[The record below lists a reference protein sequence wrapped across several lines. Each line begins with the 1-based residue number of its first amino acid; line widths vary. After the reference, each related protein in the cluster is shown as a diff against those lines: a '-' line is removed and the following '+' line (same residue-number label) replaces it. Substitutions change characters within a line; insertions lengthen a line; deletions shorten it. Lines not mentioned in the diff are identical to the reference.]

1 MADVACFCGFL
12 FAFNGDA
19 GACPKCL
26 KVANVTAGPVLERP
40 GHNRPKDPVPVM
52 NGARQDG
59 QTRVTCPEWVEVGA
73 LPGLAIDA
81 ADISLGRSESAGSGI
96 TSLGLP
102 SRYVNGLGFE
112 RN

>member
-1 MADVACFCGFL
+1 MADVACFCGCL
-12 FAFNGDA
+12 FSFNGGA

-26 KVANVTAGPVLERP
+26 KVANATAGPVLERP
-40 GHNRPKDPVPVM
+40 GHDRPMDPVPVM

-59 QTRVTCPEWVEVGA
+59 QRRATCPEWVEVGS
-73 LPGLAIDA
+73 LPGPAIDA
-81 ADISLGRSESAGSGI
+81 ADIVLGRSESAGSAI

-102 SRYVNGLGFE
+102 SRYVNRLGFE